1 MYIFKNALRSISRS
15 KGRNILIGII
25 ALVIATSACVALSIK
40 EAANQARENSLDL
53 LNITAQISV
62 NRQSL
67 MKNTTSSNGQKPDMS
82 SMRSALQGMT
92 GLSLDQ
98 MLTYAAAPSVKDFYY
113 TLTTSL
119 NADSNTALNPVD
131 TSSSDTSST
140 ANQSKSQNQNQNQQ
154 QMPNGGEG
162 ERSFNMAGGMGQQG
176 DFTVIGYSS
185 ENAMTNFMN
194 GTSTITS
201 GTIFEEN
208 TTSMVCII
216 SDELALYNSL
226 NVNDTISL
234 VNPNNEAEVVQ
245 LTIVGIYNNSNS
257 AVSESGRMGGF
268 SASSD
273 PANQIYTSYNTLKSI
288 TSASRANSTTQT
300 NTQTGT
306 EQTTAMREQIAG
318 TYVFAD
324 VASYEAFEG
333 QAREL
338 GLEDTYTINSSD
350 ITSYEQSLQPLEN
363 LSKFATYFLL
373 IVLLIGGIILV
384 VLNIFNIRDRK
395 YEIGVLTAIGMKKG
409 KVVLQFITEL
419 FVVTFVA
426 IIIGAGIGAAAS
438 VPTTNALLASQITS
452 QQQQRTSQQNNF
464 GRMPEMTSNTPSSGG
479 SFGTFTNTNY
489 ISQVTSATDL
499 NVILQLIGI
508 GILLTMAASC
518 SAVTF
523 VLRYEPLKILTN
535 RD

>member
-40 EAANQARENSLDL
+40 EAANQARKSSLDL

-67 MKNTTSSNGQKPDMS
+67 MKNTASSNGQKPDMS

-98 MLTYAAAPSVKDFYY
+98 MLTYAGVPSVKDFYY

-119 NADSNTALNPVD
+119 NADSNTALNAVD

-140 ANQSKSQNQNQNQQ
+140 ANQSQSQNQQ

-162 ERSFNMAGGMGQQG
+162 GRSFNMAGGMGQQG
-176 DFTVIGYSS
+176 DFTVVGYSS
-185 ENAMTNFMN
+185 ENAMTNFIN

-201 GTIFEEN
+201 GTIFDEN
-208 TTSMVCII
+208 TTDMVCII

-257 AVSESGRMGGF
+257 AVSEGGRMGGF

-273 PANQIYTSYNTLKSI
+273 PANQIYTSYNTLKSV
-288 TSASRANSTTQT
+288 TSASSANATTQT
-300 NTQTGT
+300 NAQTGT

-419 FVVTFVA
+419 FIVTFLA
-426 IIIGAGIGAAAS
+426 IIIGAGIGTAAS

-464 GRMPEMTSNTPSSGG
+464 GRMPQMTSNTPSSGG
-479 SFGTFTNTNY
+479 SFGAFSNTNY
-489 ISQVTSATDL
+489 ISQVSSATDL